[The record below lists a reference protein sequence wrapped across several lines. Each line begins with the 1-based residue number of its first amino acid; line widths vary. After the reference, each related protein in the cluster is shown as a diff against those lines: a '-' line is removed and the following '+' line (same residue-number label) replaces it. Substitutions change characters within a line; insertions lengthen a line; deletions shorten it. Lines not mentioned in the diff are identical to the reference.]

1 MGGLS
6 VEQASEKGSVYER
19 GSFVKVDL
27 SDWEGNWYYRL
38 KVKSFKIRAW
48 LREFGEY
55 YWLMGYKFVPV
66 CLTFKDWDA
75 FIEFEKRGGRRA
87 FMDHWKKVNKEGRIV
102 DYVCVLEFQ
111 ARGVPHFHFLVIVD
125 GKVEFPDEVVSMY
138 KGLGMS
144 KVGKA
149 FKVYKSA
156 VRYLRSYLKK
166 MSQLS
171 YACYCELKE
180 SVRGI
185 KSRVRVYEF
194 GRRSKN
200 GLFSALNK
208 GWVRYLYVRLLKVC
222 NWRWKCGWLEVAGL
236 RIKAE
241 WDAYVASKKLYLCFR
256 RFLVERRIDEYVV
269 GFEVAGLRDLEK
281 GLGLMIM

>member
-1 MGGLS
+1 MERAW
-6 VEQASEKGSVYER
+6 VSEGVYES
-19 GSFVKVDL
+19 GGVVGVDL
-27 SDWEGNWYYRL
+27 SDVDWNWYYRL

-55 YWLMGYKFVPV
+55 YWQMGYKFVPV
-66 CLTFKDWDA
+66 CLTFRDWDS

-87 FMDHWKKVNKEGRIV
+87 FMDYWKKVNKGGRIV

-111 ARGVPHFHFLVIVD
+111 ARGVPHFHFLIIVD

-149 FKVYKSA
+149 FKVYKKA

-166 MSQLS
+166 MAQLS
-171 YACYCELKE
+171 YACYCELKGR
-180 SVRGI
+180 VQGI
-185 KSRVRVYEF
+185 KSRVRIYEF

-208 GWVRYLYVRLLKVC
+208 GWVRYLYVRILRGRE
-222 NWRWKCGWLEVAGL
+222 WRWRSGWLEVAGL

-241 WDAYVASKKLYLCFR
+241 WDVYVVSKKLYLYFK
-256 RFLVERRIDEYVV
+256 RFLVEKRFDEYVV
-269 GFEVAGLRDLEK
+269 GFEVERLRDLER
-281 GLGLMIM
+281 GLELMIRG